1 MDETKAQ
8 TSLGL
13 QTCPKPV
20 WDCRQVEETME
31 ETMALQGLR
40 NLLEGART
48 SGPPELRHQE
58 GRQLDEVQQLRP

>member
-8 TSLGL
+8 TGLGL

-20 WDCRQVEETME
+20 WDCRQVE